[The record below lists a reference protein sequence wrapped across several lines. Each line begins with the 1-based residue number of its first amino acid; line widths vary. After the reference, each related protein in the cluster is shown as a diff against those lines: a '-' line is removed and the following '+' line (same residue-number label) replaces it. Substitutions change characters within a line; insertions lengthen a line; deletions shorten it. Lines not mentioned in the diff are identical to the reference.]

1 MNSLNVIEK
10 NVKMI
15 INKLDKKIKI
25 KVKDFIDV
33 TLSSNKKADIVE
45 MILDR
50 KRKEIMKKNNDKKK

>member
-33 TLSSNKKADIVE
+33 TLSSGKKADIVE

-50 KRKEIMKKNNDKKK
+50 KKKEIMKKNNDKKK

>member
-1 MNSLNVIEK
+1 
-10 NVKMI
+10 MI

-33 TLSSNKKADIVE
+33 TLSSGKKADIVE

>member
-10 NVKMI
+10 NEKMI

-33 TLSSNKKADIVE
+33 TLSSGKKANIVE

>member
-25 KVKDFIDV
+25 KVKDFKDV
-33 TLSSNKKADIVE
+33 TLSSGKKADIVE